1 MGLFCFVSFAYG
13 FVIAIRS
20 DIPQL
25 DQVSQKT
32 TQRDGV
38 ILDSTGKRV
47 LARLVGSE
55 SRKIVSSDEIAPVM
69 KQAIVAI
76 EDKRFFEHRGI
87 DLRGILRAV
96 WQDVR
101 NKKVVPPSRPSIAA
115 AYSWARCGLNS
126 PI

>member
-55 SRKIVSSDEIAPVM
+55 SRKIVSSDEIAPGRV
-69 KQAIVAI
+69 
-76 EDKRFFEHRGI
+76 
-87 DLRGILRAV
+87 
-96 WQDVR
+96 
-101 NKKVVPPSRPSIAA
+101 
-115 AYSWARCGLNS
+115 
-126 PI
+126 